1 MDEYQRISCHF
12 YDVLESAAVKRVLCK
27 IVYKED
33 EKDIEIEQKV
43 VDFKII
49 DKAEYMI
56 LDNSQKIRLDKI
68 LLFNNVNPNDN
79 NYC

>member
-27 IVYKED
+27 IVYEED